1 MPQFTKIINIQML
14 KVCTDFSTEAALK
27 HEIPCFQDTVFK
39 RNESPGLKVMTT
51 LNWGFSKTKC

>member
-51 LNWGFSKTKC
+51 LN